1 MKVLRRFSFL
11 STKGYLG
18 LVHENGQTKKRET
31 FHNRICF
38 FQSQETY
45 CGRKLD
51 RISLFFF
58 WFLFCVLLSETVV
71 TGRRSECRRVFYAR
85 RFRTGLGMRMRSVR
99 DKPRS
104 VSISPLSSSDR
115 SLLINRNAIN
125 KSVVLS
131 GVGRPLGSEEGGR
144 GGGQGG

>member
-1 MKVLRRFSFL
+1 M
-11 STKGYLG
+11 
-18 LVHENGQTKKRET
+18 
-31 FHNRICF
+31 
-38 FQSQETY
+38 
-45 CGRKLD
+45 
-51 RISLFFF
+51 
-58 WFLFCVLLSETVV
+58 